1 MQEKVKTNRAAAF
14 DWIGTRPP
22 RPDGVDKVTGRARF
36 GADLA
41 MQGQLVGKVL
51 RSPHP
56 HARIRSIDAS
66 AAAALPGV
74 KAVVTRDDFKDQPS
88 QLIPA
93 GEQMLNYRDIVRN
106 VMAREKALYEGHAV
120 AAVAATTASVAKQA
134 LKLIKVD
141 YEVLP
146 HVIDV
151 VQAMRPGAPLLHED
165 MITAG
170 VEPAPKAPSN
180 VAKRV
185 EVGHGDLDTGFRR
198 ADLVVERTFT
208 TQPVHQGYIEP
219 HACVASVSE
228 DGQADVWCTTQGHW
242 MVRAQ
247 CARLLGWETSR
258 IRVTAS
264 EIGGGFGAKTVVYLE
279 PLALA
284 LAKKARRPVKMVM
297 TREEVFRASG
307 PASGAQVRVKIGA
320 RLDGR
325 IVAAEAELKY
335 QAGAFPGSPVQPGAM
350 CAFAPYDIENVK
362 VVGYD
367 VVTNRPKVAAYR
379 APGAPISE
387 FAVEC
392 VVDDIAARLG
402 MDPIELRLRNAAR
415 QGTKAAY
422 GPKLGP
428 VGFIETL
435 EAARAHEH
443 WSAPLGKNQGRGIA
457 SGFWFNIGGE
467 TSASLQLNE
476 DGTLSLT
483 VGTPDIGGSRA
494 AMCMMAAEELGV
506 DIDSIRVQVGD
517 TGQLGFNFLTGGS
530 RATFSSGMATVEA
543 AREVIREACKRAAR
557 LWELPEDAVEY
568 RKGAVRPAG
577 ANAGRHAPLTLRD
590 IAGLAGKTGGP
601 IAGYARINAQGAAPS
616 FGTHIADV
624 EVDPETGR
632 VAVVRYTAIQDAGR
646 AIHPSY
652 VEGQY
657 QGGVA
662 QGIGWALNEE
672 YIYGPDGR
680 LQNPGFLD
688 YRVPVAS
695 DLPMIDTVIVEVPNP
710 RHPYGVRG
718 VGETPIV
725 PPLAAVANA
734 VANATG
740 VRFADLPMSPPRVL
754 AALDEARARGAAK
767 I

>member
-1 MQEKVKTNRAAAF
+1 MQVKTNGGAAF
-14 DWIGTRPP
+14 DWVGTRPL

-56 HARIRSIDAS
+56 HARIRSIDTS

-74 KAVVTRDDFKDQPS
+74 KAIVTRDDFKDQPS

-93 GEQMLNYRDIVRN
+93 GEQMINYRDVVRN

-120 AAVAATTASVAKQA
+120 AAVAATTGSIAKQA

-151 VQAMRPGAPLLHED
+151 VEAMRPGAPLLHQD

-170 VEPAPKAPSN
+170 VDPAPKTPSN
-180 VAKRV
+180 VATRV
-185 EVGHGDLDTGFRR
+185 EVGHGDVATGFRH
-198 ADLVVERTFT
+198 ADVVVERTFT

-228 DGQADVWCTTQGHW
+228 DGQADVWATTQGHW

-247 CARLLGWETSR
+247 CARLLGWETSK

-264 EIGGGFGAKTVVYLE
+264 EIGGGFGGKTVVYLE
-279 PLALA
+279 PVALA

-307 PASGAQVRVKIGA
+307 PTSGAHVRVKIGA

-387 FAVEC
+387 YAVEC
-392 VVDDIAARLG
+392 VVDDIATRLG
-402 MDPIELRLRNAAR
+402 
-415 QGTKAAY
+415 
-422 GPKLGP
+422 
-428 VGFIETL
+428 
-435 EAARAHEH
+435 
-443 WSAPLGKNQGRGIA
+443 
-457 SGFWFNIGGE
+457 
-467 TSASLQLNE
+467 
-476 DGTLSLT
+476 
-483 VGTPDIGGSRA
+483 
-494 AMCMMAAEELGV
+494 
-506 DIDSIRVQVGD
+506 
-517 TGQLGFNFLTGGS
+517 
-530 RATFSSGMATVEA
+530 
-543 AREVIREACKRAAR
+543 
-557 LWELPEDAVEY
+557 
-568 RKGAVRPAG
+568 
-577 ANAGRHAPLTLRD
+577 
-590 IAGLAGKTGGP
+590 
-601 IAGYARINAQGAAPS
+601 
-616 FGTHIADV
+616 TH
-624 EVDPETGR
+624 
-632 VAVVRYTAIQDAGR
+632 
-646 AIHPSY
+646 
-652 VEGQY
+652 
-657 QGGVA
+657 
-662 QGIGWALNEE
+662 
-672 YIYGPDGR
+672 
-680 LQNPGFLD
+680 
-688 YRVPVAS
+688 
-695 DLPMIDTVIVEVPNP
+695 
-710 RHPYGVRG
+710 
-718 VGETPIV
+718 
-725 PPLAAVANA
+725 
-734 VANATG
+734 
-740 VRFADLPMSPPRVL
+740 
-754 AALDEARARGAAK
+754 
-767 I
+767 